1 MINDIKMNTVVVV
14 NEQLVLQYVLWLFN
28 DDPHQHRNHNH
39 KYTLAL
45 HTRCTKRDCSWVL
58 N

>member
-1 MINDIKMNTVVVV
+1 MNTVVVV